1 MKNLLIPIDGSK
13 NALRALA
20 YALDETQRDLDVHI
34 HLLNVQTPLVHVW
47 PGKLLSPDLEYAEL
61 QREGDQL
68 LADALSMAH
77 AADVRT
83 TALVRVGD
91 PAQEIVACAAQFD
104 CNAIVMGTRGV
115 GVLEGMVMG
124 SVAHKVVHL
133 SPLPVTLVK

>member
-1 MKNLLIPIDGSK
+1 MKNLLTPIDGSK
-13 NALRALA
+13 SAMRALR
-20 YALDETQRDLDVHI
+20 YALDDTQRDRGVHI
-34 HLLNVQTPLVHVW
+34 HLLNVQAPLVHVW
-47 PGKLLSPDLEYAEL
+47 PGKLLSPDLEHAEL
-61 QREGDQL
+61 RREGEQV
-68 LADALSMAH
+68 LADALSMAS

-83 TALVRVGD
+83 TAHVRVGD